1 MLKSR
6 QIEQRIKVLERINN
20 SSSPPKQWKK
30 RSLLSLH
37 SSGDIKWSDNTVKKH
52 EGRYNDTST
61 SSMKRYY
68 SNVGNTAISSPR
80 GDVELADFSVDKK
93 MEEQQQ
99 PKMMQS
105 PRVFG
110 SSPIRKF
117 HYNDTSNSSAIVS
130 LKPRASQPSKK
141 PPPRSISPHAIAGN
155 AKIYISIHTKRIM
168 HRAIRDIGQ
177 FPITHANLALCLQND
192 KEVIESILDD
202 ESLSNNNND
211 EVVLDMLQ
219 GQMMS
224 ISLSEEDNAATSEHE
239 LIRTNKRVG
248 YKSTLGE
255 LVTRGNN
262 KCVGS
267 WEDCDALLGEV
278 FLWSRDV
285 GLADLDKRAGGI
297 IRSNDSFDM
306 EDEKKE
312 DVEYGY
318 EQELAT
324 FKSVSSLETA
334 SGSIRGASADVSL
347 ASTPI
352 KSVSPL
358 GNSKEA
364 SSEAISLIL
373 PPTRSSSKKRRSM
386 SSKLIPKKAKATMK
400 KISQKAKKKM
410 DPSNLSLNSY
420 RKMIENKVGPSKWN
434 QVFRR
439 PHYMTPR
446 PIQEAEARLDDKI
459 QALEQSRTSRT
470 DEILARR
477 QEEEQQRQASERAS
491 SLLRPLTEEEESIV
505 QKALYGIGPSTE
517 ILASHDA
524 DSVQRASMQRLQP
537 GQWVNDEIINYF
549 LKNCLAKRDEKL
561 CAAQPGRKRSHFFN
575 SYFVQTLFDEKNN
588 NPSLRGRY
596 SYKNVKRWSKK
607 VPGKDIFNLRYI
619 FCPINLDNMH
629 WTSAVIFME
638 EKKIQYYDSL
648 GGTDRVKLEGLLEY
662 VKDEYKAK
670 KGGDMDVSEWKLVG
684 CTSDTPR
691 QLNGELSLL
700 LD

>member
-1 MLKSR
+1 
-6 QIEQRIKVLERINN
+6 
-20 SSSPPKQWKK
+20 
-30 RSLLSLH
+30 
-37 SSGDIKWSDNTVKKH
+37 
-52 EGRYNDTST
+52 
-61 SSMKRYY
+61 MKEYY
-68 SNVGNTAISSPR
+68 SNTGGNAISSPR
-80 GDVELADFSVDKK
+80 GDVELADFNVDKK
-93 MEEQQQ
+93 EEQ
-99 PKMMQS
+99 PKMMMMHS

-110 SSPIRKF
+110 SPVRKF
-117 HYNDTSNSSAIVS
+117 HCNDTNGSNGDGNQAVVLLRPRTSQ
-130 LKPRASQPSKK
+130 LKNK
-141 PPPRSISPHAIAGN
+141 PPRSISPATTDSDN
-155 AKIYISIHTKRIM
+155 EKIYISIHTKQIM
-168 HRAIRDIGQ
+168 HRAIKRDIGE
-177 FPITHANLALCLQND
+177 FPISHANLALCLQND
-192 KEVIESILDD
+192 KEVIESILD
-202 ESLSNNNND
+202 ESTSLLSNDND
-211 EVVLDMLQ
+211 GVLDMLQ

-224 ISLSEEDNAATSEHE
+224 ISLSEEDNTLSEHE

-248 YKSTLGE
+248 YRSALGE
-255 LVTRGNN
+255 LITRGNGTF
-262 KCVGS
+262 VRT
-267 WEDCDALLGEV
+267 WDECDALLGEV

-285 GLADLDKRAGGI
+285 GLADLNRAGS
-297 IRSNDSFDM
+297 SNDDSFDM
-306 EDEKKE
+306 EDEKK
-312 DVEYGY
+312 DDIEYGY

-324 FKSVSSLETA
+324 FKSVSSSETT
-334 SGSIRGASADVSL
+334 SGSIRGASADASL

-358 GNSKEA
+358 QRSKGA
-364 SSEAISLIL
+364 SKKAISLVL
-373 PPTRSSSKKRRSM
+373 TSTRTSSKKRRSM
-386 SSKLIPKKAKATMK
+386 SSKLIPKKAKATVK
-400 KISQKAKKKM
+400 STVKYLTQKAKKKKK
-410 DPSNLSLNSY
+410 DPANLSLSSY
-420 RKMIENKVGPSKWN
+420 HKMIEDKVGQSKWN

-459 QALEQSRTSRT
+459 EALEQSRTSRI

-477 QEEEQQRQASERAS
+477 REEEQQRQASERAS
-491 SLLRPLTEEEESIV
+491 SLLRPLTQEEESIV
-505 QKALYGIGPSTE
+505 QKALYGVGPATE
-517 ILASHDA
+517 ILASQDA
-524 DSVQRASMQRLQP
+524 DSVQRSSMQRLQP

-561 CAAQPGRKRSHFFN
+561 CAAQPERKRSHFFN

-638 EKKIQYYDSL
+638 EKKVQYFDSL

-670 KGGDMDVSEWKLVG
+670 KGGEMDVSEWKLVG

-691 QLNGELSLL
+691 QLNGELCCCWLML
-700 LD
+700 

>member
-1 MLKSR
+1 MTMLKSR

-52 EGRYNDTST
+52 EGRYNNDTST
-61 SSMKRYY
+61 SSMKGYY

-93 MEEQQQ
+93 IEELQQQQ
-99 PKMMQS
+99 PKMMHS

-117 HYNDTSNSSAIVS
+117 HYNDTAISSAIVS

-141 PPPRSISPHAIAGN
+141 PPPRSISPNAIAGN
-155 AKIYISIHTKRIM
+155 AKIYISIHTKQIM

-202 ESLSNNNND
+202 ESLSNNND
-211 EVVLDMLQ
+211 EVGLDMLQ

-224 ISLSEEDNAATSEHE
+224 ISLSEEDNATTSEHE
-239 LIRTNKRVG
+239 LMRTNKRVG
-248 YKSTLGE
+248 YKSALGE
-255 LVTRGNN
+255 LVTRGND
-262 KCVGS
+262 KFVRS

-334 SGSIRGASADVSL
+334 SGIIRRASGDVSL

-420 RKMIENKVGPSKWN
+420 CKMIENK
-434 QVFRR
+434 
-439 PHYMTPR
+439 
-446 PIQEAEARLDDKI
+446 
-459 QALEQSRTSRT
+459 
-470 DEILARR
+470 
-477 QEEEQQRQASERAS
+477 
-491 SLLRPLTEEEESIV
+491 PLTMPTRFNEPPC
-505 QKALYGIGPSTE
+505 K
-517 ILASHDA
+517 
-524 DSVQRASMQRLQP
+524 DSNQ
-537 GQWVNDEIINYF
+537 
-549 LKNCLAKRDEKL
+549 NCLAKRDEKL

-691 QLNGELSLL
+691 QLNGYDCGVFTCMFSDFISNDCPLVFNQKHVNQCRERIALSIMKNCAIE
-700 LD
+700 